1 MIFYVSALAVVLLLA
16 GTIAVYL
23 WRSHR
28 PTGVRASPPPIVFL
42 PPPGAAPPIVRP
54 PAPAPEPVREP
65 AVDPAAAPPAP
76 RPAAPVAARPHLVA
90 RDSEFA
96 SAGDAAAAAHLDGP
110 DSEALPQRTA
120 AWRRPARPRAAGEL
134 ALAVPPNSTLRMLP
148 GRLEAVDGR
157 GLIDDIR
164 FVAVG
169 GAGPQSFTVGRG
181 DGPLHQHIRL
191 DSPTV
196 SRQHAALTFENNG
209 WSISNLSDTNPVR
222 LNGAEVPPDEAIRLA
237 DGDVVELGEIMLRFR
252 A

>member
-1 MIFYVSALAVVLLLA
+1 MILFISALAVVLLLA
-16 GTIAVYL
+16 GTIAWFL

-28 PTGVRASPPPIVFL
+28 PSGVRASPPPIVFL
-42 PPPGAAPPIVRP
+42 PPPGIAPPNVRP
-54 PAPAPEPVREP
+54 PAPAPAPPPVVEPV
-65 AVDPAAAPPAP
+65 AAPVAP
-76 RPAAPVAARPHLVA
+76 RPASSTPVRPQLVTRDGDVPGVPEVAPAAALEA
-90 RDSEFA
+90 ADA
-96 SAGDAAAAAHLDGP
+96 DAAAH
-110 DSEALPQRTA
+110 RTA
-120 AWRRPARPRAAGEL
+120 AWRRPARARAAGEL

-169 GAGPQSFTVGRG
+169 GAGPQSFTVGRA
-181 DGPLHQHIRL
+181 DGPPHEHIRL

-196 SRQHAALTFENNG
+196 SRRHASLTFENNG
-209 WSISNLSDTNPVR
+209 WSIANLSETNPVR
-222 LNGAEVPPDEAIRLA
+222 LNGAEVPADEAIRLS